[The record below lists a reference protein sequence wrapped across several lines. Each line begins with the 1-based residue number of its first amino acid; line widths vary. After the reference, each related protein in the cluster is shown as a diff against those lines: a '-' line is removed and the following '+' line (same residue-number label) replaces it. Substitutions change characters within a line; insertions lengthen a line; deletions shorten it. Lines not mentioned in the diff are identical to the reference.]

1 PADVPTRLRLLD
13 SPLLI
18 RFSDSIRFYEKYSNF
33 YKAMAIVVSMF
44 TEEETERYISSG
56 LLSPNVE
63 AKIVD
68 QDTVVSWGLIKLAN
82 SGSGKATASTIDS
95 EGWLKTGDVCYINSE
110 EAVLLAHPEIADA
123 AYPDKKAGQYPMA
136 YIIRTTGINLSESEI
151 MILVAKQVS
160 PYKRICK
167 VSHGFVF
174 DPQESL
180 WQDFKK
186 RTYKAHNLKALA
198 GSCVHQPYLTL
209 HH

>member
-1 PADVPTRLRLLD
+1 MSEINYNCSLRDNNLKVLQGYG
-13 SPLLI
+13 LT
-18 RFSDSIRFYEKYSNF
+18 ETT
-33 YKAMAIVVSMF
+33 AIVASMF
-44 TEEETERYISSG
+44 TEEETERYRSSG

-68 QDTVVSWGLIKLAN
+68 QERVVSWGLIKLAN
-82 SGSGKATASTIDS
+82 SGSGVISKTKKATASTIDS

-110 EAVLLAHPEIADA
+110 GFVFA
-123 AYPDKKAGQYPMA
+123 
-136 YIIRTTGINLSESEI
+136 
-151 MILVAKQVS
+151 VS

-174 DPQESL
+174 DPRESH

-186 RTYKAHNLKALA
+186 RTYKAHNHKALA
-198 GSCVHQPYLTL
+198 GSCVHQPYLRL

>member
-1 PADVPTRLRLLD
+1 MSEINYNCSLRDNNLKVLQGYG
-13 SPLLI
+13 LT
-18 RFSDSIRFYEKYSNF
+18 ETT
-33 YKAMAIVVSMF
+33 AIVASMF
-44 TEEETERYISSG
+44 TEEETERYRSSG

-68 QDTVVSWGLIKLAN
+68 QERVVSWGLIKLAN

-110 EAVLLAHPEIADA
+110 GFVF
-123 AYPDKKAGQYPMA
+123 AYPDTKAWQYPMA
-136 YIIRTTGINLSESEI
+136 YIIRTAGINLSESEI
-151 MILVAKQVS
+151 IILVAKQVS

-174 DPQESL
+174 DPRESH

-186 RTYKAHNLKALA
+186 RTYKAHNHKALA
-198 GSCVHQPYLTL
+198 GSCVHQPYLRL

>member
-1 PADVPTRLRLLD
+1 
-13 SPLLI
+13 
-18 RFSDSIRFYEKYSNF
+18 
-33 YKAMAIVVSMF
+33 MAIVVSMF

-56 LLSPNVE
+56 LLSPN
-63 AKIVD
+63 
-68 QDTVVSWGLIKLAN
+68 
-82 SGSGKATASTIDS
+82 KATASTIDS

-110 EAVLLAHPEIADA
+110 GFVFAVGRLKELIKCNGYQ
-123 AYPDKKAGQYPMA
+123 YPDKKAGQYPMA